1 MSRGGG
7 SGAIGPVAPAAV
19 DARSP
24 SSLTGIRMMLG
35 RESAGLPRGDPAR
48 ATVAESVGPAATTAA
63 AGTASGDPLA
73 LPPPDSPR

>member
-7 SGAIGPVAPAAV
+7 SDAIVPVAPAAL

-35 RESAGLPRGDPAR
+35 RESGGLPRGDPAG
-48 ATVAESVGPAATTAA
+48 ATVAGPAATTAA
-63 AGTASGDPLA
+63 AGTASGDPVA
-73 LPPPDSPR
+73 AGLPDAPR